1 MNKSLRSLIFPSDV
15 DTSRDDIDQVL
26 MNPCLAH
33 SVSYDRGVG
42 YFTSSWLQRVATGI
56 AGFAQNGGTMRLL
69 TSPKL
74 KPEDWAAIKQGADA
88 IEDDVLLQALRAEV
102 DELAQS
108 ACSKPVQTLSY
119 MIAEK
124 LLTVRLAV
132 PTGKLSG
139 DYHPKLGI
147 FTDHA
152 GNCVVFH
159 GSQNETEKG
168 RRNFESLDV
177 FLSWEDPRDASR
189 VESHRKRFER
199 LWANND
205 PNVRCFEI
213 PDAIRANLAQFYRP
227 SRGSGGQDKT
237 DRRWRHQGDAIECFL
252 SKKSGVLEMATG
264 TGKTRTALRI
274 IERLTSL
281 DLVDTVIVTMRGND
295 LLEQWFQAM
304 VADSTFRIYRHFGQN
319 REGPR
324 FVASRGKRLLL
335 VSQSYLSDFLSSVE
349 DALEITLI
357 ICDEVH
363 GFGSPAQVSALT
375 GLVSPIGYR
384 LGLSATPEREYDEAG
399 NSFIEA
405 EIGPVIFKFKIEDAI
420 QRGILCEFDYTAL
433 EYELSDEDRVE
444 IRNLIKRHHGKKAAG
459 EIVNDEA
466 LYRELSRVRKVT
478 TEKLEPFREHL
489 EAYPEL
495 YERSLIFVETR
506 KYGELV
512 QKYLLEAG
520 IVFGTYYE
528 GDEPQ
533 RLMDFA
539 NGKLDCLVSCHRLSE
554 GIDIKSVRNIVLF
567 SSARAKLETIQR
579 LGRCLRTDPD
589 NADKR
594 AHVLDFI
601 DFGDEDDSDTADLRR
616 YEWLTELSGTRREEL

>member
-1 MNKSLRSLIFPSDV
+1 MNKSLRSLTFPSDV
-15 DTSRDDIDQVL
+15 DTSKDDIDQVL

-42 YFTSSWLQRVATGI
+42 YFTSGWLQRVATGI

-88 IEDDVLLQALRAEV
+88 IENEVLLQALRAEV

-108 ACSKPVQTLSY
+108 ASSKPVQALSY

-147 FTDHA
+147 FRDHT
-152 GNCVVFH
+152 GDSVVFH
-159 GSQNETEKG
+159 GSQNETEQG

-177 FLSWEDPRDASR
+177 FLSWVDPRDASR

-199 LWANND
+199 LWTNSD
-205 PNVRCFEI
+205 PNVRCFDI
-213 PDAIRANLAQFYRP
+213 PEAIRANLAQFYRP
-227 SRGSGGQDKT
+227 SRSSERRDKA
-237 DRRWRHQGDAIECFL
+237 DSRWRHQDDAIECFL
-252 SKKSGVLEMATG
+252 SKKNGVLEMATG

-274 IERLTSL
+274 IQKLTSL
-281 DLVDTVIVTMRGND
+281 NLVDTVIVTMRGND

-304 VADSTFRIYRHFGQN
+304 VTDSAYRIYRHFGQN

-335 VSQSYLSDFLSSVE
+335 VSQSYLSDFISSA
-349 DALEITLI
+349 DGALERTLI

-363 GFGSPAQVSALT
+363 GFGSPAQVSSLT
-375 GLVSPIGYR
+375 GWVSPIGYR
-384 LGLSATPEREYDEAG
+384 LGLSATPEREYDEIG
-399 NSFIEA
+399 NGFIET
-405 EIGPVIFKFKIEDAI
+405 EIGPVIFKFEIEDAI
-420 QRGILCEFDYTAL
+420 RRGILCEFDYTAL

-459 EIVNDEA
+459 EVVSDEA

-478 TEKLEPFREHL
+478 TEKLEPFKDHL
-489 EAYPEL
+489 AANPEL

-512 QKYLLEAG
+512 QRHLLEAG

-533 RLMDFA
+533 RLLDFA
-539 NGKLDCLVSCHRLSE
+539 QGKLDCLVSCHRLSE

-579 LGRCLRTDPD
+579 LGRCLRTDPS
-589 NADKR
+589 NVDKR

-616 YEWLTELSGTRREEL
+616 YEWLAELSGTRREEL